1 MWCLDARL
9 NIGAT
14 ILHRNFRAKKKF
26 EGRSLKV
33 LMPTSLLNFNARLSL
48 EQFSSFK
55 AKLNKTPK
63 MLLIDEDLAPL
74 ADKKLGVSPANLL
87 NQPRHATWA
96 TCQPEGCVDGHTTN
110 ELIFFPPVYHF
121 FSTLGCIFPNPT
133 HIFPKLDVC
142 MGPAIC
148 VHLGLISAPVG
159 NVVFS
164 VFCLKYL
171 VPLLASV
178 LCSNATV
185 QHISRSGK
193 SRVRAEVQ
201 FLLQLL
207 FKFRTDTVTTPVTSA
222 GGFMLP
228 SGKLVGPRWPNTGL
242 KYF

>member
-1 MWCLDARL
+1 MQIPAGCDDSAVYETLKHNFQETYGKSPWFQVNLHGFGTHVWCLDARL

-14 ILHRNFRAKKKF
+14 ILHRNFRAKKSF

-110 ELIFFPPVYHF
+110 ESIFFLQFTTF
-121 FSTLGCIFPNPT
+121 FPHLVAFFPTLLTFFPNST
-133 HIFPKLDVC
+133 F
-142 MGPAIC
+142 AWARQSAF
-148 VHLGLISAPVG
+148 IS
-159 NVVFS
+159 
-164 VFCLKYL
+164 
-171 VPLLASV
+171 
-178 LCSNATV
+178 
-185 QHISRSGK
+185 
-193 SRVRAEVQ
+193 
-201 FLLQLL
+201 
-207 FKFRTDTVTTPVTSA
+207 D
-222 GGFMLP
+222 
-228 SGKLVGPRWPNTGL
+228 
-242 KYF
+242 